1 MEGTSE
7 VLTDSR
13 PAVFV
18 QGAVKRYRKFGEAL
32 RGVNLRVPRGSFYSL
47 IGSNGAGKTTL
58 LKVIAGL
65 ISLQEGRVEIFGTT
79 PQEAVGKGMVGY
91 LPEHPAFFPH
101 QTAFQQLH
109 FLSRLSPFGE
119 TPEVDDLLRLFDLH
133 GVRDRKVKT
142 FSEGMVQR
150 LAIAQILL
158 QDSELFLFDEPFRA
172 LDPPGRRA
180 LKDVLVEIR
189 RRGKTVIMSS
199 QDLDDVEELSTH
211 ILCLREGGVVMDK
224 TLAEIDGEAP
234 YEVEYR
240 EGTPPGGRTL
250 SRIQGQEGLWRF
262 LSELKEGGGELL
274 SVRKSVRRNLEDLWR

>member
-58 LKVIAGL
+58 LKAIAGL
-65 ISLQEGRVEIFGTT
+65 ISLQEGRVELFGTT

-101 QTAFQQLH
+101 QTAFQQLR
-109 FLSRLSPFGE
+109 FLSRLSPSGE
-119 TPEVDDLLRLFDLH
+119 TPELDDLLRLFDLH

-158 QDSELFLFDEPFRA
+158 QDSELFLLDEPFRA

-189 RRGKTVIMSS
+189 RQGKTVIMSS
-199 QDLDDVEELSTH
+199 QDPGDVEELSTH

-224 TLAEIDGEAP
+224 TLAEIDGDAP

-240 EGTPPGGRTL
+240 KGTPPGERACL
-250 SRIQGQEGLWRF
+250 SVQGQEGLWRF
-262 LSELKEGGGELL
+262 LDELKGDGGELL
-274 SVRKSVRRNLEDLWR
+274 SVRKSVRRKLEDLCR

>member
-58 LKVIAGL
+58 LKAIAGL
-65 ISLQEGRVEIFGTT
+65 ISLQEGRVELFGTT

-101 QTAFQQLH
+101 QTAFQQLR
-109 FLSRLSPFGE
+109 FLSRLSPSGE
-119 TPEVDDLLRLFDLH
+119 TPELDDLLRLFDLH

-158 QDSELFLFDEPFRA
+158 QDSELFLLDEPFRA

-180 LKDVLVEIR
+180 LKDVLGKIR

-199 QDLDDVEELSTH
+199 QDLDDVEGLSTH

-250 SRIQGQEGLWRF
+250 TRIRGQEGLWRF
-262 LSELKEGGGELL
+262 LGELKEGGGELL
-274 SVRKSVRRNLEDLWR
+274 WVRKSVRRNLEDLWR

>member
-1 MEGTSE
+1 M
-7 VLTDSR
+7 
-13 PAVFV
+13 
-18 QGAVKRYRKFGEAL
+18 
-32 RGVNLRVPRGSFYSL
+32 
-47 IGSNGAGKTTL
+47 
-58 LKVIAGL
+58 
-65 ISLQEGRVEIFGTT
+65 EIFGTT
-79 PQEAVGKGMVGY
+79 PQEAVGKGRVGY

-109 FLSRLSPFGE
+109 FLSRLSPSGE

-158 QDSELFLFDEPFRA
+158 QDSELFLLDEPFRA

-199 QDLDDVEELSTH
+199 QDPGDVEGLSTH
-211 ILCLREGGVVMDK
+211 ILCLRAGGVVMDK

-250 SRIQGQEGLWRF
+250 TRIRGQEGLWRF
-262 LSELKEGGGELL
+262 LGELKEGGGELL
-274 SVRKSVRRNLEDLWR
+274 WVRKSVRRNLEDLWR

>member
-58 LKVIAGL
+58 LKAIAGL
-65 ISLQEGRVEIFGTT
+65 ISLQEGRVELFGTT

-101 QTAFQQLH
+101 QTAFQQLR
-109 FLSRLSPFGE
+109 FLSRLSPSGE
-119 TPEVDDLLRLFDLH
+119 TPELDDLLRLFDLH

-142 FSEGMVQR
+142 FSEGMVQQ

-158 QDSELFLFDEPFRA
+158 QDSELFLLDEPFRA

-211 ILCLREGGVVMDK
+211 ILCLREGRVVMDK
-224 TLAEIDGEAP
+224 ALAEINGDAP

-240 EGTPPGGRTL
+240 KGTPPGERACL
-250 SRIQGQEGLWRF
+250 SVQGQEGLWRF
-262 LSELKEGGGELL
+262 LDELKGDGGELL
-274 SVRKSVRRNLEDLWR
+274 SVRKSVRRKLEDLCR

>member
-58 LKVIAGL
+58 LKAIAGL
-65 ISLQEGRVEIFGTT
+65 ISLQEGRVELFGTT

-101 QTAFQQLH
+101 QTAFQQLR
-109 FLSRLSPFGE
+109 FLSRLSPSGE
-119 TPEVDDLLRLFDLH
+119 TPELDDLLRLFDLH

-158 QDSELFLFDEPFRA
+158 QDSELFLLDEPFRA

-180 LKDVLVEIR
+180 LKDVLGKIR

-199 QDLDDVEELSTH
+199 QDLDDVEGLSTH

-240 EGTPPGGRTL
+240 EGTPPGGRNLT
-250 SRIQGQEGLWRF
+250 RIRGQEGLWRF
-262 LSELKEGGGELL
+262 LGELKEGGGELL
-274 SVRKSVRRNLEDLWR
+274 WVRKSVRRNLEDLWR

>member
-1 MEGTSE
+1 
-7 VLTDSR
+7 
-13 PAVFV
+13 
-18 QGAVKRYRKFGEAL
+18 
-32 RGVNLRVPRGSFYSL
+32 
-47 IGSNGAGKTTL
+47 
-58 LKVIAGL
+58 
-65 ISLQEGRVEIFGTT
+65 
-79 PQEAVGKGMVGY
+79 
-91 LPEHPAFFPH
+91 
-101 QTAFQQLH
+101 
-109 FLSRLSPFGE
+109 
-119 TPEVDDLLRLFDLH
+119 
-133 GVRDRKVKT
+133 
-142 FSEGMVQR
+142 MVQR

-158 QDSELFLFDEPFRA
+158 QDSELFLLDEPFRA

-180 LKDVLVEIR
+180 LKDVLGKIR

-199 QDLDDVEELSTH
+199 QDLDDVEGLSTH

-274 SVRKSVRRNLEDLWR
+274 WVRKSVRRNLEDLWR

>member
-58 LKVIAGL
+58 LKAIAGL
-65 ISLQEGRVEIFGTT
+65 ISLQEGRVELFGTT

-101 QTAFQQLH
+101 QTAFQQLR
-109 FLSRLSPFGE
+109 FLSRLSPSGE
-119 TPEVDDLLRLFDLH
+119 TPELDDLLRLFDLH

-142 FSEGMVQR
+142 FSEGMVQQ

-158 QDSELFLFDEPFRA
+158 QDSELFLLDEPFRA

-250 SRIQGQEGLWRF
+250 TRIRGQEGLWRF
-262 LSELKEGGGELL
+262 LGELKEGGGELL
-274 SVRKSVRRNLEDLWR
+274 WVRKSVRRNLEDLWR

>member
-58 LKVIAGL
+58 LKAIAGL
-65 ISLQEGRVEIFGTT
+65 ISLQEGRVELFGTT

-101 QTAFQQLH
+101 QTAFQQLR
-109 FLSRLSPFGE
+109 FLSRLSPSGE
-119 TPEVDDLLRLFDLH
+119 TPELDDLLRLFDLH

-142 FSEGMVQR
+142 FSEGMVQQ

-158 QDSELFLFDEPFRA
+158 QDSELFLLDEPFRA

-189 RRGKTVIMSS
+189 RQGKTVIMSS
-199 QDLDDVEELSTH
+199 QDPGDVEELSTH

-250 SRIQGQEGLWRF
+250 TRIRGQEGLWRF
-262 LSELKEGGGELL
+262 LGELKEGGGELL
-274 SVRKSVRRNLEDLWR
+274 WVRKSVRRNLEDLWR

>member
-58 LKVIAGL
+58 LKAIAGL
-65 ISLQEGRVEIFGTT
+65 ISLQEGRVELFGTT

-101 QTAFQQLH
+101 QTAFQQLR
-109 FLSRLSPFGE
+109 FLSRLSPSGE
-119 TPEVDDLLRLFDLH
+119 TPELDDLLRLFDLH

-158 QDSELFLFDEPFRA
+158 QDSELFLLDEPFRA

-189 RRGKTVIMSS
+189 RQGKTVIMSS
-199 QDLDDVEELSTH
+199 QDLDDVEGLSTH

-250 SRIQGQEGLWRF
+250 TRIRGQEGLWRF
-262 LSELKEGGGELL
+262 LGELKEGGGELL
-274 SVRKSVRRNLEDLWR
+274 WVRKSVRRNLEDLWR